1 MKPFH
6 LSLIL
11 TVVFT
16 SSLSAFQVDSFN
28 LKVGSSYHITS
39 SQSLETS
46 QIIMGAPNTTNIEN
60 ETLEL
65 LEVLEINSNGDYHL
79 KLTTLQQKSVI
90 KSAMMTM
97 VEDSENPEIGSGLFP
112 ALKNT
117 HYSFIM
123 NKKGEILEI
132 NGLDEVKNTLASVL
146 EGNLQASA
154 QIGSLLN
161 EETIKSTLQLRFS
174 YFPNSTQMEW
184 SNESTM
190 TMNAMPVNI
199 HNNFSYKDNTTL
211 KAQRNLSIDATT
223 TQMGT
228 NVELN
233 LTGDQEDVYTL
244 DETSGIP
251 LNVVSV
257 SNMSGNALA
266 AGMTIPMTIRSESKA
281 SFTSLN

>member
-6 LSLIL
+6 LPLIL

-190 TMNAMPVNI
+190 TMNSMPVNI
-199 HNNFSYKDNTTL
+199 QNNFSYKDNTTL

-233 LTGDQEDVYTL
+233 LTGDSRRCLYF
-244 DETSGIP
+244 
-251 LNVVSV
+251 
-257 SNMSGNALA
+257 
-266 AGMTIPMTIRSESKA
+266 R
-281 SFTSLN
+281 

>member
-1 MKPFH
+1 
-6 LSLIL
+6 
-11 TVVFT
+11 
-16 SSLSAFQVDSFN
+16 
-28 LKVGSSYHITS
+28 
-39 SQSLETS
+39 
-46 QIIMGAPNTTNIEN
+46 
-60 ETLEL
+60 
-65 LEVLEINSNGDYHL
+65 
-79 KLTTLQQKSVI
+79 
-90 KSAMMTM
+90 MTM

-190 TMNAMPVNI
+190 TMNSMPVNI
-199 HNNFSYKDNTTL
+199 QNNFSYKDNTTL